1 MRYLMTKI
9 RTVKQSHSN
18 KWTTS
23 WYMLRATD
31 INNGKF
37 MRASHSGGKT
47 GKMEKRSELFNTS
60 RAICNMVFFP
70 FFIRF

>member
-1 MRYLMTKI
+1 MVYAKDDAL
-9 RTVKQSHSN
+9 S
-18 KWTTS
+18 
-23 WYMLRATD
+23 AE

-37 MRASHSGGKT
+37 MRASHSGGET